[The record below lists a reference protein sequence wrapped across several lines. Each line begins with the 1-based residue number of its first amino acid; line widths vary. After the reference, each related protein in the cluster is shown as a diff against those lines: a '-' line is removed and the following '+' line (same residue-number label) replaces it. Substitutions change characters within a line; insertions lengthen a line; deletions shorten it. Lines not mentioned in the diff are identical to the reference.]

1 MYMKHTWVTLAVT
14 ALICAKLPAQ
24 NLTLASILP
33 MVKLAETSTVME
45 SQTIYN
51 AATAIN
57 HTNKPA
63 KALIERVVGKEYAR
77 LFKVESL
84 TAVEGRDV
92 FEIESQNGKIILRG
106 NRPVAVASALNWYL
120 KYYYSRQVS
129 WNNLTVS
136 MPEKLPI
143 VEKKIRRET
152 PYQERSYMNY

>member
-1 MYMKHTWVTLAVT
+1 MAASV
-14 ALICAKLPAQ
+14 LICAKLPAQ
-24 NLTLASILP
+24 NLSFT
-33 MVKLAETSTVME
+33 KTSLTGEGAYMHCRSE
-45 SQTIYN
+45 LS
-51 AATAIN
+51 AIN

-77 LFKVESL
+77 LFKVEDL
-84 TAVEGRDV
+84 TDVEGRDV

-120 KYYYSRQVS
+120 KYYCSRQVS